1 LFVAIQG
8 GMFES
13 VNPLVSSP
21 DLINFIFAMPFLIHP
36 FVFGMFGKA
45 MTNGGAMPRR
55 TLAILAGTGVV
66 GVILSLILL

>member
-1 LFVAIQG
+1 
-8 GMFES
+8 
-13 VNPLVSSP
+13 
-21 DLINFIFAMPFLIHP
+21 
-36 FVFGMFGKA
+36 